1 VELLSH
7 LVRHYQQVT
16 SRPLALER
24 IMAWHVRHALG
35 DVLWRTDAGIHLA
48 DHRTPPDWIDDLAAR
63 FAALGLDP

>member
-1 VELLSH
+1 MSGPGLGPGVELLSR

-35 DVLWRTDAGIHLA
+35 QKVQSKALCL
-48 DHRTPPDWIDDLAAR
+48 DD
-63 FAALGLDP
+63 